1 MPQQGERGPS
11 GGAARHQAGGDV
23 SRRVTIAFL
32 LAGGAVV
39 LALGGT
45 EWFTAVAPT
54 PTGAAAVALTGAT
67 AAPAVTAAGL
77 VLLAAGLTLTIAG
90 VAVGRIA
97 AIAAAATSAGA
108 LAQVLGVT
116 LDPTAQLEQA
126 AAAATGVPELQ
137 GIADV
142 LLPAWLTVAA
152 LGAMVV
158 VSVVAVPAL
167 RAWPRGRSRFERD
180 GAAVEEDARARAMD
194 DWDALGRGEDPTDG
208 TGTLDPRRNT

>member
-1 MPQQGERGPS
+1 M
-11 GGAARHQAGGDV
+11 

-108 LAQVLGVT
+108 FAQVLGVT

-180 GAAVEEDARARAMD
+180 GVAVEEDARARAMD

>member
-1 MPQQGERGPS
+1 M
-11 GGAARHQAGGDV
+11 

-67 AAPAVTAAGL
+67 AAPAVWP
-77 VLLAAGLTLTIAG
+77 VLAAGLTLTIAG

-97 AIAAAATSAGA
+97 ACAAATTSAGA
-108 LAQVLGVT
+108 FAQVLGAT
-116 LDPTAQLEQA
+116 LDPTARLEQA

-180 GAAVEEDARARAMD
+180 GVAVEEDARARAMD

>member
-1 MPQQGERGPS
+1 M
-11 GGAARHQAGGDV
+11 
-23 SRRVTIAFL
+23 SRRVTIALL

-97 AIAAAATSAGA
+97 AIAAATTSAGA
-108 LAQVLGVT
+108 FAQVLGAT
-116 LDPTAQLEQA
+116 LDPTARLEQA

-137 GIADV
+137 GTAAV
-142 LLPAWLTVAA
+142 LLPAWLTAA
-152 LGAMVV
+152 VLGAMVV

>member
-1 MPQQGERGPS
+1 M
-11 GGAARHQAGGDV
+11 

-180 GAAVEEDARARAMD
+180 GVAVEEDARARAMD